1 MPSEGN
7 RGAPTPR
14 PRVLALSA
22 ATRSLARPLARWQ
35 VLGGLGPEG
44 DAEPAPQ
51 LALPEAHGAY
61 GHHVRPAELGQ
72 HPLPAAAL
80 GLWRRRGAHHA
91 QAHARM
97 RACAHNTAPRS
108 PARVRTQPHL
118 PRSKPGVHSAHCQ
131 LCIAYGRGCLAL
143 LSSRRRARQ
152 GAAYGVTTAFTNC
165 ASSVSLALYIAVS
178 VRTGTLL
185 GEGKP
190 HRAKQVIRRST
201 RPVQV

>member
-91 QAHARM
+91 
-97 RACAHNTAPRS
+97 HNTAPRR

-118 PRSKPGVHSAHCQ
+118 PRSKPDVHSAHCQ
-131 LCIAYGRGCLAL
+131 LCLAL